1 MIKIVNVRNLPT
13 NHVLSK
19 ALIKLKKDHQAGLL
33 ARQIVDHGD
42 SVEIHTPT
50 RKAS

>member
-1 MIKIVNVRNLPT
+1 MIKIINVDKLPS

-19 ALIKLKKDHQAGLL
+19 ALIKLKKDHQAGRL
-33 ARQIVDHGD
+33 ARHV
-42 SVEIHTPT
+42 VERGTTVEVHTPM